1 MYGSKNIIRLSP
13 KDNFSKILD
22 SSKTCPVVLDFF
34 ATWCG
39 PCRKLSPLLEDAAMK
54 YKFTLVVIDV
64 DQNQELAGQYNVS
77 SIPHV
82 FVYVEGKK
90 AMEFRG
96 FDTNK
101 VQELINLVKNK
112 VNKFSGKGVSVGG
125 TDSKVKAT
133 YNTDTTSI
141 PDEPPE
147 SDDVYTLAF
156 KYENNLFQRRFT
168 ADNTIGQVRAFVK
181 KQVNAGNIKIFT
193 PFPRKEYSED
203 HVKIKDSGLSKREML
218 NVALN

>member
-1 MYGSKNIIRLSP
+1 MYGAKNIIRLSP
-13 KDNFSKILD
+13 SDNFNKILD
-22 SSKTCPVVLDFF
+22 DSKNCPVVLDFF

-39 PCRKLSPLLEDAAMK
+39 PCKKLSPVLEDAAMK

-64 DQNQELAGQYNVS
+64 DKNEKLSNEYHVS

-82 FVYVEGKK
+82 VAYVEGRK
-90 AMEFRG
+90 AMEFKG
-96 FDTNK
+96 FDPKK

-125 TDSKVKAT
+125 SNTTTKAT
-133 YNTDTTSI
+133 YNTDNTSI

-156 KYENNLFQRRFT
+156 KYNNNLFQRRFT
-168 ADNTIGQVRAFVK
+168 SDNTIGQVKAFVK

-193 PFPRKEYSED
+193 PLPRKEYND
-203 HVKIKDSGLSKREML
+203 DNVTIKDSGLSKREML

>member
-13 KDNFSKILD
+13 SDNFEKILD
-22 SSKTCPVVLDFF
+22 GSKNCPVVLDFF

-39 PCRKLSPLLEDAAMK
+39 PCKKLSPLLEDAAMK

-64 DQNQELAGQYNVS
+64 DKNQELSNKYNVS

-82 FVYVEGKK
+82 VAYVEGRK
-90 AMEFRG
+90 AMEFKG
-96 FDTNK
+96 FDPNK

-125 TDSKVKAT
+125 SNTTTKAT
-133 YNTDTTSI
+133 YNTDNTSI

-156 KYENNLFQRRFT
+156 KYNNNLFQRRFT
-168 ADNTIGQVRAFVK
+168 FDNTIGQVKAFVK

-193 PFPRKEYSED
+193 PLPRKEYND
-203 HVKIKDSGLSKREML
+203 DNVTIKDSGLSKREML

>member
-1 MYGSKNIIRLSP
+1 MNGSKNIIRFSP
-13 KDNFSKILD
+13 SDNFSKILD
-22 SSKTCPVVLDFF
+22 SSKNCPVVLDFF

-39 PCRKLSPLLEDAAMK
+39 PCRKLSPVLEEAAMK

-64 DQNQELAGQYNVS
+64 DKNQELANQYNVS

-82 FVYVEGKK
+82 VAYVEGRK
-90 AMEFRG
+90 AMEFKG
-96 FDTNK
+96 FDTQK

-125 TDSKVKAT
+125 TNSNVKAS
-133 YNTDTTSI
+133 YNTDHTSI

-156 KYENNLFQRRFT
+156 KYNNNLFQRRFN
-168 ADNTIGQVRAFVK
+168 ADNTIGQVKAYVK

-193 PFPRKEYSED
+193 PFPKKEYNED
-203 HVKIKDSGLSKREML
+203 NVKIKDSGLSKIEML